1 MLKKKIS
8 PARYLRDL
16 RRQAAQ
22 LSHEHGI
29 LYDVHHRHP
38 RSRKR
43 SYKKHINHPD
53 NLTILET
60 EIHRAWHK
68 IVNNRTPKEVATLLT
83 EKFIS
88 PDYYL
93 VAIPRNK
100 KTTKKRR
107 RRVYCVECECEVL
120 KYIPKKE

>member
-1 MLKKKIS
+1 MAKRTPLAVIRKK
-8 PARYLRDL
+8 
-16 RRQAAQ
+16 AAE

-38 RSRKR
+38 RSRKD
-43 SYKKHINHPD
+43 SYRQHINHPD

-68 IVNNRTPKEVATLLT
+68 IVGNRLPDEVATLLT

-88 PDYYL
+88 DDFYL
-93 VAIPRNK
+93 VAIPRK
-100 KTTKKRR
+100 RCHQKKRR
-107 RRVYCVECECEVL
+107 KRVYCTDCQCEVL
-120 KYIPKKE
+120 AHIPTKGG